1 MKRCPSCQQ
10 TYSDDV
16 TFCLMDG
23 TALRPEIDDEIS
35 TIVRE
40 PRAASQPSS
49 KKRRFPLVGCSIVA
63 LLALIAVGV
72 AVVVIFLIR
81 SSSQDVANQTNI
93 SNTNV
98 NAVNKQL
105 SNLQEQQNEIE
116 RQKQELA
123 NERKTIE
130 DQKTKPTANISA
142 PSATDPPTSRIKFSR
157 GSIQQTVSG
166 SVIKRRSYV
175 LQTLSGQFLSADVR
189 SSGNCVVLSNGS
201 TSQSYVTNQGD
212 SSLTVMNNSASPAN
226 FSMTVAVR

>member
-10 TYSDDV
+10 TYSDDIS
-16 TFCLMDG
+16 FCLMDG
-23 TALRPEIDDEIS
+23 TALKPEIDDEIS

-40 PRAASQPSS
+40 PRAPAQPSS
-49 KKRRFPLVGCSIVA
+49 QSRKFPLVGCSIVA
-63 LLALIAVGV
+63 LLALLAVGV
-72 AVVVIFLIR
+72 AAVVIFFVR
-81 SSSQDVANQTNI
+81 DTSKDVANQTNA
-93 SNTNV
+93 SNTNLS
-98 NAVNKQL
+98 AVNKQL

-123 NERKTIE
+123 NEQKALE
-130 DQKTKPTANISA
+130 DQKKKPTANINA

-212 SSLTVMNNSASPAN
+212 SSLTAINNCASPAR
-226 FSMTVAVR
+226 FSLTVVVR

>member
-16 TFCLMDG
+16 SFCLMDG
-23 TALRPEIDDEIS
+23 TALRPKIDEEIS

-40 PRAASQPSS
+40 PRAASQPNLT
-49 KKRRFPLVGCSIVA
+49 KRKFPLVGCLIVA

-72 AVVVIFLIR
+72 AVVVIYLVR
-81 SSSQDVANQTNI
+81 NSSKDVANQTNI

-98 NAVNKQL
+98 SAVNKQL

-123 NERKTIE
+123 NERRTIE
-130 DQKTKPTANISA
+130 DQNKKQQANIN
-142 PSATDPPTSRIKFSR
+142 PPTATDPPTSRIKFSR

-166 SVIKRRSYV
+166 NVIKRRSYV

-212 SSLTVMNNSASPAN
+212 SSLTVTNSCASPAN
-226 FSMTVAVR
+226 FSLTVVVR